1 MYPVNFVHTG
11 RLRRCVF
18 CRGAGTSAH
27 SAESHRDLRA
37 DRREGRAERRN
48 SVYYSNGVT
57 NASAVSIFRR
67 HAAPIFRGSTSAR
80 SRQADAARPRLGR
93 HCEPGWIHSH
103 CQPRRCG
110 RGGNHG
116 GTWHRAS
123 QIQGKES
130 RHRPRHRRGVVED
143 RRENSASDCVCR

>member
-1 MYPVNFVHTG
+1 MTEHARTNKMEPAAVEGAILLKGSETFYAKRNLPVMYPVNFVHTG

-93 HCEPGWIHSH
+93 HCESGWIHSH
-103 CQPRRCG
+103 CQPRRFG

-116 GTWHRAS
+116 GTW
-123 QIQGKES
+123 
-130 RHRPRHRRGVVED
+130 
-143 RRENSASDCVCR
+143 